1 MRVTE
6 FKGTLAFLHEVVH
19 GAADRS
25 YGIQVAK
32 LAGLPPSV
40 VKRARQVLASL
51 EATRSSSSLDALP
64 LFSYEPR
71 EPPLPPAPDE
81 MRAALMALDPDAM
94 SPRDALEALY
104 KLRRLIEDKAK

>member
-1 MRVTE
+1 
-6 FKGTLAFLHEVVH
+6 
-19 GAADRS
+19 
-25 YGIQVAK
+25 
-32 LAGLPPSV
+32 
-40 VKRARQVLASL
+40 VLANL

-71 EPPLPPAPDE
+71 EPPPPAAPDE

-104 KLRRLIEDKAK
+104 KLRRLIEDKAQ